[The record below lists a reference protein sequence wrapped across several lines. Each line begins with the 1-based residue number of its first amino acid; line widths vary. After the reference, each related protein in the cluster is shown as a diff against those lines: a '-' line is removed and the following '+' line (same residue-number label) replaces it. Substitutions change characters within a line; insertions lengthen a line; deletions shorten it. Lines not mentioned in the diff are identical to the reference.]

1 MKLFLLDI
9 KMDLGFLLD
18 TNSGNFR
25 PDHYVNVLNSVKST
39 YAPFVISKDKTRVG
53 IVTYGSRTRVAIS
66 LDQYTTR
73 QSLDT
78 AVDQILISP
87 GSNVLGQGLVAAK
100 MQLFQGN
107 NRPKTPKVLIVF
119 AGGKSIDD
127 VARPS
132 AELKE
137 LNTTIFCVGVGD
149 NVDRKQLNSIATS
162 PSTNH
167 VMAASISHRET
178 AGENLASRIKRGRYF
193 S

>member
-1 MKLFLLDI
+1 MTLFLLDI

-39 YAPFVISKDKTRVG
+39 YASFVISKDKTRVG

-66 LDQYTTR
+66 LDQYKTR
-73 QSLDT
+73 QPLDT

-87 GSNVLGQGLVAAK
+87 GSNVLGQGLAAAK

-107 NRPKTPKVLIVF
+107 NRPKTPKVLVVF
-119 AGGKSIDD
+119 TGGKSTDD
-127 VARPS
+127 VTRPS
-132 AELKE
+132 ADLKE
-137 LNTTIFCVGVGD
+137 LNTTIFCVGVGN
-149 NVDRKQLNSIATS
+149 NVDRKQLNIIATS
-162 PSTNH
+162 PSTDH
-167 VMAASISHRET
+167 VMVASISHRET

>member
-1 MKLFLLDI
+1 
-9 KMDLGFLLD
+9 MDLGFLLD

-39 YAPFVISKDKTRVG
+39 YAPFVISKGKTRVG
-53 IVTYGSRTRVAIS
+53 IVTYSGHTRVAIS

-78 AVDQILISP
+78 AVGQILISP
-87 GSNVLGQGLVAAK
+87 GPNGLGQGLAAAK
-100 MQLFQGN
+100 MQLFQAN
-107 NRPKTPKVLIVF
+107 NRPKTPKVLVLF
-119 AGGKSIDD
+119 TGGKSTDD

-137 LNTTIFCVGVGD
+137 LNTTIFCVGVGN
-149 NVDRKQLNSIATS
+149 NVDRNQLNIIATS
-162 PSTNH
+162 PSTDH
-167 VMAASISHRET
+167 VMIASISHRET